1 MILTCPECATSYFVE
16 PASIPP
22 DGRTVKC
29 TNCGARWRAEGGV
42 EEPEPGP
49 DLASLMGE
57 PPAASSDIDPDN
69 DLEIVAR
76 EPEPKGKTKSRIK
89 PSDKPRNPLGRIIG
103 IAAALLV
110 VVGGLGAAV
119 VFRTQVA
126 GMVPGTAALFA
137 AVGLPV
143 SELGLVIEGVAS
155 KPAFQAGRPVLAISG
170 AVRNT
175 HSEAAAVPSIR
186 FALIDPKGMEVASL
200 TAEPSG
206 DNLPGGAVRYF
217 AVAMPDP
224 PAGAH
229 ELVVAFDHSGGAPA
243 HE

>member
-42 EEPEPGP
+42 AEPEPGP
-49 DLASLMGE
+49 DLSTLMGE
-57 PPAASSDIDPDN
+57 PTTASSDVDPDN
-69 DLEIVAR
+69 DLEIVAS
-76 EPEPKGKTKSRIK
+76 EPEPKGKIK
-89 PSDKPRNPLGRIIG
+89 PSAKPKRPLVGIIG

-126 GMVPGTAALFA
+126 GMVPGSAALFA

-175 HSEAAAVPSIR
+175 HNEAAAVPPIR
-186 FALIDPKGMEVASL
+186 FALVDPKGAEVASL

-206 DNLPGGAVRYF
+206 ENLPGGAGRSF
-217 AVAMPDP
+217 ALAMPDP

-229 ELVVAFDHSGGAPA
+229 ELVVAFDLAGGAPA
-243 HE
+243 HD

>member
-42 EEPEPGP
+42 AEPEPAP
-49 DLASLMGE
+49 DLSSLMGE
-57 PPAASSDIDPDN
+57 APAASSDADLDN
-69 DLEIVAR
+69 DLEIVAS
-76 EPEPKGKTKSRIK
+76 EPEPKDKIK
-89 PSDKPRNPLGRIIG
+89 PSHKPKRPLGRIIG
-103 IAAALLV
+103 IAAGLLI

-126 GMVPGTAALFA
+126 GVVLGSAALFA

-155 KPAFQAGRPVLAISG
+155 KPGFQAGRPVLAISG

-175 HSEAAAVPSIR
+175 HNEAAAVPPIR
-186 FALIDPKGMEVASL
+186 FALVNSEGAELASL

-206 DNLPGGAVRYF
+206 ENLPGGAVRYF

-224 PAGAH
+224 PSGAH
-229 ELVVAFDHSGGAPA
+229 ELVVAFDLSGGAPA